1 MDTVIATFLEHLDN
15 TLCSHFQGI
24 DQINAEYHGKFENT
38 LKDQQQHQHAN
49 YQEGAKEETINVQG
63 RQQLQ
68 PLQPIQSIQPVKRLK
83 KRRQSRSTTSLA
95 PTPITTSRPG
105 TSDLD
110 RRCSNAHP

>member
-38 LKDQQQHQHAN
+38 LKDQQQQQHQHAN
-49 YQEGAKEETINVQG
+49 YQEGAKKEVQEQE
-63 RQQLQ
+63 RQQQLQ
-68 PLQPIQSIQPVKRLK
+68 PVQPVKRLK
-83 KRRQSRSTTSLA
+83 KPVKRRQSRSTTSLA